1 MSLFTI
7 DLARS
12 CTLCEHVN
20 GAVDFNMVSRICL
33 PCGYEHKNFS
43 LDRKKLDEE
52 VKFGLISKKIAKKIV
67 EQYEKDKGIPG
78 QLRLTEGDDI

>member
-1 MSLFTI
+1 MSLFTV

-12 CTLCEHVN
+12 CTLCEHADGPVN
-20 GAVDFNMVSRICL
+20 FNTVSRICL

-52 VKFGLISKKIAKKIV
+52 VKIGLISKKTAKKII
-67 EQYEKDKGIPG
+67 ERNEKDKGIPG
-78 QLRLTEGDDI
+78 QLRLTEGDGI